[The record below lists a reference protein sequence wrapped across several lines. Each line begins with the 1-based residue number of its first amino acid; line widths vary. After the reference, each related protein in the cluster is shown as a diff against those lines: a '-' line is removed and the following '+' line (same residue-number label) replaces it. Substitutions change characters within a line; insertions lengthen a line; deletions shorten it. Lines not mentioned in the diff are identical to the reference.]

1 MNKLLK
7 NREEEF
13 SEDWNKAEA
22 FGGFISEGNIS
33 FPLIKNFQKQTTILI
48 FKELIQKMGGDKVE
62 KDFSVEA
69 SDIDWSRHNTH
80 NKALQQQIAYLQGLI
95 KEL

>member
-1 MNKLLK
+1 MKKLLK

-13 SEDWNKAEA
+13 SEDWSKAEA

-33 FPLIKNFQKQTTILI
+33 FPLVENFQKQTNILI
-48 FKELIQKMGGDKVE
+48 FKELIQKMEGDKE
-62 KDFSVEA
+62 
-69 SDIDWSRHNTH
+69 DIDDIVEPCKEYYE
-80 NKALQQQIAYLQGLI
+80 NKNEALQEQIDYLQGLI

>member
-48 FKELIQKMGGDKVE
+48 FKELIQKMEGDKE
-62 KDFSVEA
+62 
-69 SDIDWSRHNTH
+69 DIDDIVEPCKEYYE
-80 NKALQQQIAYLQGLI
+80 NKNEALQQQIDYLQGLI
-95 KEL
+95 TTLEI

>member
-33 FPLIKNFQKQTTILI
+33 FPLVENFQKQTNILI
-48 FKELIQKMGGDKVE
+48 FKELIQKMEGDKY
-62 KDFSVEA
+62 KDKSGECNCRGW
-69 SDIDWSRHNTH
+69 DN
-80 NKALQQQIAYLQGLI
+80 ALQQQQDYLQGLI
-95 KEL
+95 KTYGN